1 MEILPDLAWF
11 GGGIHSADRSQVRGS
26 PLAAA
31 EDLAADLAAEL
42 GDGDVVW
49 RAGGAGRSVA
59 SLSL

>member
-1 MEILPDLAWF
+1 MTWF
-11 GGGIHSADRSQVRGS
+11 GGGIRSADRSQVRGS
-26 PLAAA
+26 PLATA